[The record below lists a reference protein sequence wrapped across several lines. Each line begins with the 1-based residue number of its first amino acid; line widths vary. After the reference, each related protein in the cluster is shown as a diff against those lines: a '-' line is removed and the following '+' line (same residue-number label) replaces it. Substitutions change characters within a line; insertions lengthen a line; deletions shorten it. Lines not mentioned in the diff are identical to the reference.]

1 MSGCVQELRSRIRG
15 PVNSIPTTFTRD
27 GDIDWPGVRNI
38 IETGIT
44 GGSNVSLLTVGDS
57 QFDFLSDQ
65 EVAELTKVLVEQ
77 SAGRAVTVAATKRWW
92 TGQALE
98 FARYCR
104 EIGVDVLMMLPSAHA
119 RVAAG
124 LVAWYKAVA
133 EVIPVMLVGY
143 PSHEILDGL
152 LDEPRVCAFKEDGT
166 MDYALDTMIKYA
178 GRWEFI
184 TGGSYRRHL
193 TQWPY
198 GCRAFFSWTSS
209 FAPQVAECYWRAVQ
223 KDDIAGAAEVVTHI
237 ERTLFAQLA
246 TRNPEGWQ
254 ATWRGAFELN
264 GVAQRY
270 LRPPRRSLSDTD
282 MEELADGLRQ
292 IDLLTSGT

>member
-1 MSGCVQELRSRIRG
+1 MNERIQELRSQIRG
-15 PVNSIPTTFTRD
+15 PVNSIPTTFTRE
-27 GDIDWPGVRNI
+27 GEIDWPGVRNI

-44 GGSNVSLLTVGDS
+44 GGSNVSLLTAGDS

-77 SAGRAVTVAATKRWW
+77 TAGRAVTVAATKRWW
-92 TGQALE
+92 TGQSLE

-104 EIGVDVLMMLPSAHA
+104 DIGVDMLMMLPSAHA
-119 RVAAG
+119 RTAAG

-143 PSHEILDGL
+143 PAHEILDGL
-152 LDEPRVCAFKEDGT
+152 LDEPRICAFKEDGT
-166 MDYALDTMIKYA
+166 MDYALDTMIRYA

-198 GCRAFFSWTSS
+198 GCRAFFSWASS
-209 FAPQVAECYWRAVQ
+209 FAPQVAERYWRALQNNDV
-223 KDDIAGAAEVVTHI
+223 AGAAEVVTHVEASFI
-237 ERTLFAQLA
+237 RLTA
-246 TRNPEGWQ
+246 RNPEGWQ

-264 GVAQRY
+264 GIARRY
-270 LRPPRRSLSDTD
+270 LRPPSRSLSDAE
-282 MEELADGLRQ
+282 MEELANGLRQ
-292 IDLLTSGT
+292 IGLLASDT